1 MRPRRAWRHRSRRGP
16 KTWPAQPG
24 WPSRC
29 SSLRRPALSVGTRT
43 VVASEAG
50 ATVIWSDLYA
60 SASAY
65 GQGRWRRAERL
76 MLSASTAWQARG
88 WSVAALVGVA
98 ESVAVEASEWLGRG
112 SGCGDERY
120 SLVPSPYSHK
130 STPTQAPRERRA
142 PPSVKRKRR
151 AKVSAARREVVGEP
165 SRARGT

>member
-1 MRPRRAWRHRSRRGP
+1 MQERAATAATTTRAAGGGHGGAVAEAARAVATAAARAWIDIATKTVKSAQTCKREAANGGHELAGELADIGDSSRAR
-16 KTWPAQPG
+16 AAAAA
-24 WPSRC
+24 RAAVAAA
-29 SSLRRPALSVGTRT
+29 ALAT
-43 VVASEAG
+43 VVASGAG

-112 SGCGDERY
+112 SGR
-120 SLVPSPYSHK
+120 
-130 STPTQAPRERRA
+130 
-142 PPSVKRKRR
+142 
-151 AKVSAARREVVGEP
+151 GE
-165 SRARGT
+165 